1 MGLKAKI
8 LTLCA
13 VVGLAAGAA
22 AYAQPLR
29 HARDRDQRTLCAQD
43 LKVPPAPYWDCS
55 VPAARPLRLETD
67 TVTVRLIGDVM
78 MHMPQLRHDYAE
90 FFSRIAAP
98 MRAADLAVAN
108 MEFTLA
114 GPPYTGYPCFS
125 APDAYAWTACET
137 LGLDLMLTAN
147 NHITDKGRAGLER
160 TLEIYDAIRDSLGVR
175 QTGSA
180 RSPEEEAAQMPA
192 ILTAKGLTI
201 AFVNFTYGTNLDPT
215 PYEWP
220 RPGRMDREA
229 VAAQIARA
237 KAQKADFIV
246 ALPHWGEEYHLRHSK
261 EQADWAAWLAGEGVD
276 VVVGA
281 HPHVVQDSTHIG
293 AVPVIYSMGNAVSN
307 MSKEN
312 TRLELMVTLRFTRDD
327 WSGRKRMLEP
337 ELRFLWCT
345 LPGKLIPGY
354 ATLFVDEWTG
364 HRSEWRDKTD
374 YDEMLRTLERVKAG
388 TGIR

>member
-1 MGLKAKI
+1 MHLKAVI
-8 LTLCA
+8 WCFLATA
-13 VVGLAAGAA
+13 TLAA
-22 AYAQPLR
+22 
-29 HARDRDQRTLCAQD
+29 AQD

-55 VPAARPLRLETD
+55 VPAAKPLRLETD

-78 MHMPQLRHDYAE
+78 MHMPQLKHDYAE

-98 MRAADLAVAN
+98 MQQADIAVAN

-125 APDAYAWTACET
+125 APDTYAWTACEI
-137 LGLDLMLTAN
+137 LGLDLMLTSN

-160 TLEIYDAIRDSLGVR
+160 TLAVYDVIRDSLGVC
-175 QTGSA
+175 QTGAA
-180 RSPEEEAAQMPA
+180 RTPAEEAVLLPM
-192 ILTAKGLTI
+192 ILEAKGLRL
-201 AFVNFTYGTNLDPT
+201 AFVNFTYGTNLDPQ
-215 PYEWP
+215 PYPWP
-220 RPGRMDREA
+220 CIGRMDKDA
-229 VAAQIARA
+229 VGEMIARA
-237 KAQKADFIV
+237 KAQEADFIV
-246 ALPHWGEEYHLRHSK
+246 VLPHWGEEYHLRHSR
-261 EQADWAAWLAGEGVD
+261 EQADWAAWLAGQGAD

-281 HPHVVQDSTHIG
+281 HPHVVQDTTHIG
-293 AVPVIYSMGNAVSN
+293 ATPVLYSMGNAVSN

-345 LPGKLIPGY
+345 LPGKLVSGY
-354 ATLFVDEWTG
+354 ATIFVDEWEG
-364 HRSEWRDKTD
+364 RRSAWRDPAD
-374 YDEMLRTLERVKAG
+374 YDEMMRTVSRVKAA